1 MIEYAAITALCMMSL
16 TAKGGK
22 LIVKT
27 PLKSRIDFTSDL
39 PCNAISLSQGGCVIM
54 VQSMMYEYNTFA
66 GWQEQCLDKVGIKIW
81 TNHGLSIILLVSL
94 GSN

>member
-22 LIVKT
+22 LIVKI

-39 PCNAISLSQGGCVIM
+39 PCNAISITRWVC
-54 VQSMMYEYNTFA
+54 
-66 GWQEQCLDKVGIKIW
+66 
-81 TNHGLSIILLVSL
+81 NHGAINDV
-94 GSN
+94 